1 MIKEFL
7 TKQATKFATRG
18 LPKEQQEAAIKMVEE
33 NPELMEMLAKNKDL
47 FEKIQSE
54 IKSLTDSGK
63 PEEYAAMD
71 VMKKYQPQLIKAVQE
86 SGIKPED
93 LQKIASIMGGR

>member
-33 NPELMEMLAKNKDL
+33 NPALMEMLAKNKDL
-47 FEKIQSE
+47 FEKIQNE
-54 IKSLTDSGK
+54 IKALTDSGK
-63 PEEYAAMD
+63 AEPYAAMD
-71 VMKKYQPQLIKAVQE
+71 VMKKYQPQLMKAVSE
-86 SGIKPED
+86 SGVNPAD
-93 LQKIASIMGGR
+93 LQKIAGIIGGR